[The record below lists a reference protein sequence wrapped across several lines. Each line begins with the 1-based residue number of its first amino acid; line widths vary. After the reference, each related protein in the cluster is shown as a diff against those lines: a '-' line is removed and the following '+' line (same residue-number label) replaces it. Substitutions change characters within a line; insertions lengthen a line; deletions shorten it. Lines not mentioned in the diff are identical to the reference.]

1 MEAVWATANRGRRK
15 RKRSK
20 AERERRLTMG
30 LLSEGIISVIRLP
43 LLKKWLSPVLGPI
56 TPKVVPGA
64 EGNAVTILQPLR
76 T

>member
-1 MEAVWATANRGRRK
+1 
-15 RKRSK
+15 
-20 AERERRLTMG
+20 MG